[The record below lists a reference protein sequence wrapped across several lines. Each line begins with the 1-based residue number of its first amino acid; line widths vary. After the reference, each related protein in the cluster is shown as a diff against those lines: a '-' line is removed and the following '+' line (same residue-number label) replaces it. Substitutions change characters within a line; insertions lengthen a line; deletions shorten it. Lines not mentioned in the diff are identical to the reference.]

1 MIQVDVFIGVCK
13 LECGGVCNVKF
24 IFGYCMDIEVCII
37 MFELKYALSINCV
50 DIKFIIFHDGSI

>member
-1 MIQVDVFIGVCK
+1 MFLLVFVNWSVEG
-13 LECGGVCNVKF
+13 CNVQF

-37 MFELKYALSINCV
+37 RLELKYALSINCV

>member
-1 MIQVDVFIGVCK
+1 MFLLVFVNWSV
-13 LECGGVCNVKF
+13 GVCNVQF